1 MSQIQNGKI
10 KNSRDKET
18 YRGDIMHTIK
28 SLSELK
34 EEKDSLKIAAEKQR
48 QSHEESEK
56 RNLFLLSQVN
66 ELTSKKETQSSQL
79 LNLQFNR
86 EREINM
92 IKECQKQ
99 KATLEVEILKR
110 NDEKES
116 LESELSSKRKKLH
129 ESTQRMKDEKLKI
142 ER

>member
-1 MSQIQNGKI
+1 
-10 KNSRDKET
+10 
-18 YRGDIMHTIK
+18 MHTIK